1 MEKTSPLIELRGVS
15 KSFDTTQV
23 LHNVDL
29 TINRNEFVCLLG
41 PSGCGKTTTLRII
54 GGFESPSEGKV
65 LFDGVD
71 VTSLPPHKRETNTVF
86 QNYALF
92 PHLDVYDNIAF
103 GLRIKKVSWVKKSTL
118 QKVDDSSDLSQNGS
132 GNSTKS
138 NFFRR
143 FLDKV
148 FPYKRVVT
156 KVSKEEIDR
165 RVKEVIKLVNLEGYE
180 YRNVEH
186 LSGGQRQRV
195 AIARAIINRPKVL
208 LLDESLSALDLK
220 LRKDMQYELKE
231 LQRNTGITFIFVT
244 HDQEEALTM
253 ADKIVVM
260 KNGEIE
266 QIGTAD
272 EIYNDPIDR
281 YVANFIGDSNL
292 FSGVVVDRN
301 HVLLDGKEFSC
312 DETLIEPNT
321 QVDLLLRPEDLDIVE
336 PEKGKLTGVVNEI
349 FFKGVFYEVDVIQD
363 ETGRLITIH
372 TTDYIPPQKH
382 VGISFENE
390 DIHVMEIM

>member
-1 MEKTSPLIELRGVS
+1 M
-15 KSFDTTQV
+15 
-23 LHNVDL
+23 
-29 TINRNEFVCLLG
+29 CLLG

-118 QKVDDSSDLSQNGS
+118 QKADDSSDLSQNGS

-260 KNGEIE
+260 KMVKSNKSVPPMKYIMILSIDMLPILSEIV
-266 QIGTAD
+266 ICS
-272 EIYNDPIDR
+272 P
-281 YVANFIGDSNL
+281 
-292 FSGVVVDRN
+292 
-301 HVLLDGKEFSC
+301 VLLSIEIMSCSMGKNFHAMRHLLNLILKLTFSC
-312 DETLIEPNT
+312 
-321 QVDLLLRPEDLDIVE
+321 V
-336 PEKGKLTGVVNEI
+336 
-349 FFKGVFYEVDVIQD
+349 
-363 ETGRLITIH
+363 
-372 TTDYIPPQKH
+372 QK
-382 VGISFENE
+382 I
-390 DIHVMEIM
+390 

>member
-1 MEKTSPLIELRGVS
+1 
-15 KSFDTTQV
+15 
-23 LHNVDL
+23 
-29 TINRNEFVCLLG
+29 
-41 PSGCGKTTTLRII
+41 
-54 GGFESPSEGKV
+54 
-65 LFDGVD
+65 
-71 VTSLPPHKRETNTVF
+71 
-86 QNYALF
+86 
-92 PHLDVYDNIAF
+92 
-103 GLRIKKVSWVKKSTL
+103 
-118 QKVDDSSDLSQNGS
+118 
-132 GNSTKS
+132 
-138 NFFRR
+138 
-143 FLDKV
+143 
-148 FPYKRVVT
+148 
-156 KVSKEEIDR
+156 
-165 RVKEVIKLVNLEGYE
+165 
-180 YRNVEH
+180 
-186 LSGGQRQRV
+186 
-195 AIARAIINRPKVL
+195 
-208 LLDESLSALDLK
+208 
-220 LRKDMQYELKE
+220 MQYELKE

-349 FFKGVFYEVDVIQD
+349 FFKGVFYEVDVIHD